1 MRGILLR
8 RSRLRCRI
16 LEFLETFYTRFV
28 PFFLFTVMV
37 AMGLSLTTGDLAA
50 VVRKPRALLVGL
62 SAQMLL
68 LPAIAI
74 GYGLLFRSP
83 PVIAAG
89 AIILAACPGGITS
102 NAYVFASRADI
113 ALSIGLTVV
122 ASVITVFSVPL
133 LTMFALDL
141 HLEKSAIPTLPV
153 GEMMW
158 ALAKLTI
165 VPVALGM
172 SIRWLQPAL
181 AKRAIEPLRLI
192 TLIALLVIV
201 VIGTVTAW
209 DTIIANIWTAGIL
222 MTAINVTAMSLG
234 YGLGKLMQ
242 LPFAQ
247 MASITF
253 EVGVQNLSMAL
264 FVSLTFLKSPELA
277 VATLVYALVM
287 KITALSF
294 VWFVRNRLARDTL
307 QMNAAEPE
315 QQVP

>member
-1 MRGILLR
+1 MSITVVAWHAEA
-8 RSRLRCRI
+8 SFI
-16 LEFLETFYTRFV
+16 IAQQPVVEFLETFYTQFV

-37 AMGLSLTTGDLAA
+37 AMGLSLTIEDLQGVA
-50 VVRKPRALLVGL
+50 RKPKAILVGL
-62 SAQMLL
+62 SAQMLF

-74 GYGLLFRSP
+74 GFGFLLDSP

-113 ALSIGLTVV
+113 ALSIGLTTV
-122 ASVITVFSVPL
+122 ASVITVFSVPFFTL
-133 LTMFALDL
+133 LALNL
-141 HLEKSAIPTLPV
+141 HLDRTEIPNLPAS
-153 GEMMW
+153 EMMW
-158 ALAKLTI
+158 TLAKLTI

-172 SIRWLQPAL
+172 TFRRLKSELAL
-181 AKRAIEPLRLI
+181 RMIEPLRVI
-192 TLIALLVIV
+192 TLVALIVIV

-209 DTIIANIWTAGIL
+209 DTIVKNLWTAGVL
-222 MTAINVTAMSLG
+222 MTAINISAMSFG

-264 FVSLTFLKSPELA
+264 FVSFTFLKSPELA
-277 VATLVYALVM
+277 VATLVYALIM
-287 KITALSF
+287 KITAMSF
-294 VWFVRNRLARDTL
+294 VWYVRNRLSARIPAVAST
-307 QMNAAEPE
+307 
-315 QQVP
+315 